1 MDSVGSARDRHSL
14 RTGRLS
20 LVFFDIDGT
29 LLLSGG
35 AGVRAMT
42 RTFETIFGVPD
53 AFAGITVAGHTDTF
67 LVSAAL
73 TRANIR
79 DTAEAHAQF
88 REAYVPTLAAEIQ
101 HPGTGRRGLM
111 PGVQALLTALQ
122 SNGVFHAA
130 LLTGNYQAAARIKL
144 THFGVERFF
153 EWGAFGEEAADRN
166 DLGHIAMR
174 RGRQRSV
181 PQTALDRAVI
191 VGDTPHDIA
200 CARAI
205 GARVIAVATGMYSV
219 ADLEQ
224 AGADLALPD
233 LSDTNR
239 VLELLR

>member
-1 MDSVGSARDRHSL
+1 M
-14 RTGRLS
+14 S

-42 RTFETIFGVPD
+42 RTFETVFGVPD

-73 TRANIR
+73 TRANFQ

-88 REAYVPTLAAEIQ
+88 RDAYVPALAAEIQ

-122 SNGVFHAA
+122 SDGAFHAA
-130 LLTGNYQAAARIKL
+130 LLTGNYEAAAQIKL
-144 THFGVERFF
+144 VHFGVERFF

-174 RGRQRSV
+174 RAQQRSV
-181 PQTALDRAVI
+181 PQTALDRTVI
-191 VGDTPHDIA
+191 VGDTPHDIQ

-224 AGADLALPD
+224 AGADLTLPD
-233 LSDTNR
+233 LSDTSR

>member
-1 MDSVGSARDRHSL
+1 M
-14 RTGRLS
+14 S

-42 RTFETIFGVPD
+42 RTFETVFGVPD

-73 TRANIR
+73 TRANIP

-88 REAYVPTLAAEIQ
+88 REAYVPALAAEIQ
-101 HPGTGRRGLM
+101 HLGTGRRGLM
-111 PGVQALLTALQ
+111 PGVQALLTGLQ
-122 SNGVFHAA
+122 RDGVFHTA

-153 EWGAFGEEAADRN
+153 DWGVFGEEAADRN

-174 RGRQRSV
+174 RAHQRSV
-181 PQTALDRAVI
+181 PQTALDRAVV
-191 VGDTPHDIA
+191 VGDTPQDID
-200 CARAI
+200 CARAV

-219 ADLEQ
+219 ADLEL
-224 AGADLALPD
+224 AGADLTLPD
-233 LSDTNR
+233 LSDTSR
-239 VLELLR
+239 VIELLR

>member
-1 MDSVGSARDRHSL
+1 MDSVGSARDRHPL

-42 RTFETIFGVPD
+42 RTFETVFGVPD

-73 TRANIR
+73 MRANIP

-88 REAYVPTLAAEIQ
+88 REAYVPTLATEIQ
-101 HPGTGRRGLM
+101 HLGTGRRGLM
-111 PGVQALLTALQ
+111 PGVRALLAALQ
-122 SNGVFHAA
+122 SDGVFHAA

-174 RGRQRSV
+174 RARQRTV
-181 PQTALDRAVI
+181 PQTALDRAVV
-191 VGDTPHDIA
+191 VGDTPQDIE

-219 ADLEQ
+219 GDLEQ

-233 LSDTNR
+233 LSDTGR
-239 VLELLR
+239 VLESLR